1 MTAGQEETGWRGQT
15 VTAEPSVDAGRLAR
29 VREAASRWIGQLV
42 DLSGRN
48 TLLYYKDLKVGTLD
62 LGLGEPAAVDVLL
75 SGRTVRLSTLFP
87 DPTELAGTARRARAI
102 RAKAVELFEERGIQ
116 TLHLARGMATWDNQ
130 RGVATPAA
138 PILLQ
143 AASLVPRGPAAED
156 FDLSLVGDPEVNP
169 TLLHLLRTDYQVDLD
184 DTDLLD
190 LLDEDDGTVD
200 PGRLFARLTKEAAAA
215 VSAFSINER
224 LIVGTFSYAK
234 LPMVRDL
241 ETFQDALAAH
251 DLIAAIAGDEQARQA
266 IRDRMADLDPAAPDH
281 TPPTDEFLVLDADA
295 SQNYAINAAVAGQ
308 DLVIKGPP
316 GTGKSQTIANLITS
330 LAARGQR
337 VLFVAEK
344 RAAIDAVLSRLAK
357 VGLDDL
363 VMDLHRSL
371 GSRRKFAQILAQG
384 LREAGQIPLNSLV
397 QDQARL
403 ERRRS
408 ALSEHVAALHAPR
421 QPWEVSIYQVQCRLL
436 GLPAEASTSVRLSQA
451 ALAELGADAVAE
463 ASDELQEFVARGGLA
478 LNPATSLWAEASVVS
493 GEQAAAAL
501 ETVDRLAGHT
511 LPAATRQLGDA
522 VATVGLRKPASI
534 TEWQQFLELLNGVR
548 ITQDRFGAEV
558 FQHDLAA
565 LAGALAPATQGWG
578 ARLRAFLSSAS
589 YRQAR
594 KELRSLC
601 RNTPPDVQL
610 LHQAAQE
617 AANQQARWR
626 MVSVDG
632 GGPRLPANLAGAFGA
647 FEQLQ
652 REVGALANFL
662 PLLDP
667 GQFSLEQLADRL
679 AALRADQ
686 ATLLKLPALHA
697 LRTALQRRGLTPLL
711 AELHGRQLPPA
722 LCVAA
727 LEHAWLASIYDQVA
741 LTDPRIG
748 AFDGQLHHHNAEDF
762 RRLDATHIA
771 ATPARVKRACAERL
785 TRTRDQFPNQS
796 ILVEAQAARQRGHK
810 PIRELFAAAPQVLT
824 TLKPCWA
831 MSPLLV
837 SQLLPA
843 DRPYFDV
850 VIFDEAS
857 QVLPADAVPALLRG
871 GRAVVAGDDRQLPPT
886 SFFTAAVAD
895 EDAENEEAEL
905 ALTSGFESILDT
917 LTPLLGMRMLT
928 WHYRSRDERLI
939 AFSNLHLYDRTLT
952 TFPGIAGDQCLEHVL
967 VDQPPGLAGQEDSSS
982 AEVQLVVQQILDHAR
997 SRPNQSLG
1005 VIAMG
1010 IKHANR
1016 ITESLRLARTADPQ
1030 FEAFFDETLEEAF
1043 FVKNLERVQGDE
1055 RDAVILSVGYGK
1067 TPDGRLL
1074 YRFGPLLQQGGERR
1088 LNVAITRAKQ
1098 RMTLVSSFAHTDM
1111 DPSRSQAEGVRLL
1124 AHYLEYAASRGSNL
1138 GRAALTTPEL
1148 NPFEISVRDALT
1160 AAGIPL
1166 LAQYGASG
1174 YRIDFAARHPTKP
1187 GRMVLAI
1194 ECDGASYHAA
1204 PTARDRDRLRQDQ
1217 LETLGWSFHRI
1228 WSTDWFRNQQAE
1240 VAKALQAYQRAV
1252 AAADEHDAA
1261 PSAPR
1266 VIAPRPV
1273 DEAGTVTPAA
1283 TAAEV
1288 PARGPKPP
1296 VPPGLSIDQYSQR
1309 DLIAI
1314 ANWVESDTLLR
1325 TEDQVLAEVM
1335 RTLGFQ
1341 RRGSRIVA
1349 TLQRAIRQARRNR

>member
-1 MTAGQEETGWRGQT
+1 
-15 VTAEPSVDAGRLAR
+15 
-29 VREAASRWIGQLV
+29 
-42 DLSGRN
+42 
-48 TLLYYKDLKVGTLD
+48 
-62 LGLGEPAAVDVLL
+62 
-75 SGRTVRLSTLFP
+75 
-87 DPTELAGTARRARAI
+87 
-102 RAKAVELFEERGIQ
+102 
-116 TLHLARGMATWDNQ
+116 
-130 RGVATPAA
+130 
-138 PILLQ
+138 
-143 AASLVPRGPAAED
+143 
-156 FDLSLVGDPEVNP
+156 
-169 TLLHLLRTDYQVDLD
+169 
-184 DTDLLD
+184 
-190 LLDEDDGTVD
+190 
-200 PGRLFARLTKEAAAA
+200 
-215 VSAFSINER
+215 
-224 LIVGTFSYAK
+224 
-234 LPMVRDL
+234 
-241 ETFQDALAAH
+241 
-251 DLIAAIAGDEQARQA
+251 
-266 IRDRMADLDPAAPDH
+266 
-281 TPPTDEFLVLDADA
+281 
-295 SQNYAINAAVAGQ
+295 
-308 DLVIKGPP
+308 
-316 GTGKSQTIANLITS
+316 
-330 LAARGQR
+330 
-337 VLFVAEK
+337 
-344 RAAIDAVLSRLAK
+344 
-357 VGLDDL
+357 
-363 VMDLHRSL
+363 
-371 GSRRKFAQILAQG
+371 
-384 LREAGQIPLNSLV
+384 
-397 QDQARL
+397 
-403 ERRRS
+403 
-408 ALSEHVAALHAPR
+408 
-421 QPWEVSIYQVQCRLL
+421 
-436 GLPAEASTSVRLSQA
+436 
-451 ALAELGADAVAE
+451 
-463 ASDELQEFVARGGLA
+463 
-478 LNPATSLWAEASVVS
+478 
-493 GEQAAAAL
+493 
-501 ETVDRLAGHT
+501 
-511 LPAATRQLGDA
+511 
-522 VATVGLRKPASI
+522 
-534 TEWQQFLELLNGVR
+534 
-548 ITQDRFGAEV
+548 
-558 FQHDLAA
+558 
-565 LAGALAPATQGWG
+565 
-578 ARLRAFLSSAS
+578 
-589 YRQAR
+589 
-594 KELRSLC
+594 
-601 RNTPPDVQL
+601 
-610 LHQAAQE
+610 
-617 AANQQARWR
+617 
-626 MVSVDG
+626 
-632 GGPRLPANLAGAFGA
+632 
-647 FEQLQ
+647 
-652 REVGALANFL
+652 
-662 PLLDP
+662 
-667 GQFSLEQLADRL
+667 
-679 AALRADQ
+679 
-686 ATLLKLPALHA
+686 
-697 LRTALQRRGLTPLL
+697 
-711 AELHGRQLPPA
+711 
-722 LCVAA
+722 
-727 LEHAWLASIYDQVA
+727 
-741 LTDPRIG
+741 
-748 AFDGQLHHHNAEDF
+748 
-762 RRLDATHIA
+762 
-771 ATPARVKRACAERL
+771 
-785 TRTRDQFPNQS
+785 
-796 ILVEAQAARQRGHK
+796 
-810 PIRELFAAAPQVLT
+810 
-824 TLKPCWA
+824 
-831 MSPLLV
+831 
-837 SQLLPA
+837 
-843 DRPYFDV
+843 V

-997 SRPNQSLG
+997 TRPNQSLG

-1217 LETLGWSFHRI
+1217 LETLGWSFHQI
-1228 WSTDWFRNQQAE
+1228 WSTDWFHNQQAE

-1283 TAAEV
+1283 TAAEI

-1296 VPPGLSIDQYSQR
+1296 IPPGLSIDQYSQR

-1349 TLQRAIRQARRNR
+1349 TIQRAIRQARRNR